1 MPAPRPPVRR
11 TQAERRAHTRTALLD
26 ATIGLI
32 AEVGYAAATNR
43 RIAEK
48 AGSSLGALDHHFP
61 TRLDLIVAALDEV
74 GQRVLAG
81 LREQVTNLP
90 TDPQRRLP
98 AVLDAMWAVFDS
110 ELFTVWVKVWI
121 AAADDRALYDRLVP
135 VEARIG
141 SAIATAR
148 DAVTPAKLSAAQWNR
163 DFTVVMDTMRG
174 LALRLRVEPRS
185 PSGADPWPGTRTALL
200 HLIDRR

>member
-1 MPAPRPPVRR
+1 MSSGPTAG
-11 TQAERRAHTRTALLD
+11 ERL
-26 ATIGLI
+26 
-32 AEVGYAAATNR
+32 
-43 RIAEK
+43 

-61 TRLDLIVAALDEV
+61 TRLDLI
-74 GQRVLAG
+74 
-81 LREQVTNLP
+81 
-90 TDPQRRLP
+90 
-98 AVLDAMWAVFDS
+98 
-110 ELFTVWVKVWI
+110 

-135 VEARIG
+135 VEARLS

-185 PSGADPWPGTRTALL
+185 PSGADPWPATRTALL
-200 HLIDRR
+200 HLIARR